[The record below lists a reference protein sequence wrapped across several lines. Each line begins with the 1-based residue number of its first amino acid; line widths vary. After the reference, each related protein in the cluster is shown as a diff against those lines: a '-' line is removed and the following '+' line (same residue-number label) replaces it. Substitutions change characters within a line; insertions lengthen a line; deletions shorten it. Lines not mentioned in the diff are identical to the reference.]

1 MSNRPTI
8 LAAVDLNDHAVGIV
22 RRAAKLAAH
31 CAGHLV
37 VVHAID
43 HRPGYESD
51 QVPLIGPAEVEDQM
65 ARYAQAWLT
74 GLLHHLNLA
83 NATAEVHPGRAL
95 ETVCDLAARLRP
107 LYVVVGRSRWGIL
120 SAFSGLSDELTR
132 TGCDCDMLVVTH
144 SNEVQGRH
152 LSRRT
157 REWLSDGTELTPTA
171 AR

>member
-8 LAAVDLNDHAVGIV
+8 LVAVDLNDHAVGIV

-31 CAGHLV
+31 CGGHLV
-37 VVHAID
+37 VVHAVD

-51 QVPLIGPAEVEDQM
+51 QVPLIGPAEVENQM
-65 ARYAQAWLT
+65 ARYAHAWLT

-83 NATAEVHPGRAL
+83 TATIEVYPGPAL

-107 LYVVVGRSRWGIL
+107 LYVVVGRSSWGIL
-120 SAFSGLSDELTR
+120 SAFSGLSDALER
-132 TGCDCDMLVVTH
+132 ARCDCDVLVVAH
-144 SNEVQGRH
+144 SDDVKGRR

-157 REWLSDGTELTPTA
+157 REWLSAGTGLTPTA
-171 AR
+171 AQ